1 MTVLTCLRLQ
11 ESRRQRN
18 EKEDKTRK
26 YTSVTKKTPQI
37 MYDTFFSERMRF
49 EEMHIS
55 IMNVD
60 IDFNSKNHRN
70 KKRS

>member
-26 YTSVTKKTPQI
+26 CTSVTKKKPQI